1 MFHDGRFRMFHPTR
15 ARMELSRA
23 GDLPSCREFR
33 DFCGSSHPPLG
44 WTQASRT
51 FSGASGASCSGF
63 GPSSACGGTLQTAQ
77 PCGMGRRYSLLIGE
91 TIGKSLHFMKV
102 LSFCATLFDVCIG
115 FV

>member
-1 MFHDGRFRMFHPTR
+1 MK
-15 ARMELSRA
+15 LSRA

-33 DFCGSSHPPLG
+33 GFCGSFHPLPG
-44 WTQASRT
+44 WTQAWRT
-51 FSGASGASCSGF
+51 FSGATGALYSGF
-63 GPSSACGGTLQTAQ
+63 GPFSASGGTLRTAQ

-91 TIGKSLHFMKV
+91 AIGKSLHVMKV